1 MALQQGQAEQ
11 IIVGAAALFVANG
24 TIEGGPGVDD
34 PLTSDVA
41 LPDFQASTQYTDT
54 LQAVSDLPS
63 PNNVVTNVGY
73 TSEGL
78 ELTFTPDIGEV
89 QVDQV
94 LDAAKLFKQGMQA
107 TMTTMLAETTL
118 QNLLYALAYDDT
130 AIDDTD
136 AKEVVFELS
145 AGKIGD
151 CPVERGFV
159 AIGPGSGDCPS
170 NIERVYIG
178 YRGLNTEAVT
188 ISAKRDAASMFDMN
202 LRLLPNNAGSYGEII
217 DHDFS

>member
-11 IIVGAAALFVANG
+11 IIVGAAAIFVANG
-24 TIEGGPGVDD
+24 TIGGQGTAGTTNGVVTL
-34 PLTSDVA
+34 PNFVA
-41 LPDFQASTQYTDT
+41 LEQYSDT
-54 LQAVSDLPS
+54 LQNDSDGPG
-63 PNNVVTNVGY
+63 NVTNVGY

-159 AIGPGSGDCPS
+159 AVGPGSGNCPS

-217 DHDFS
+217 DHDYSV